1 MKILLVLDQF
11 DGATNGNTNSA
22 RRLRNTLIAHGH
34 EVRVAASGDSREGE
48 KYGFGKYEVPV
59 FGPLIAAQGFTF
71 ARVNYTL
78 MKEAV
83 AWADVVHV
91 MMPFFVEHCAI
102 KEARRQNKPLTGAFH
117 VQPENIWFSVHLGN
131 FMPLINFTYFFFRR
145 YIFRY
150 IHHVHC
156 PSNMIRQQLER
167 HHYKNEFHVISNGIE
182 SDVVYHKNPRSPEF
196 EGKILVVMSGRYSGE
211 KRQDVLIDAVKK
223 SRYKDR
229 IVLYLAGQGPMKKT
243 YEKLCADLPNKA
255 VMKFLTKEELMSLFG
270 QADIYVHTSDAEIE
284 AMSCMEAFASG
295 LVPIIADSP
304 RSATPQF
311 ALDERSL
318 FRPGD
323 SSDLASRI
331 DWWIEHESER
341 RKMEHKYAEL
351 ADKYRLDDCVMKME
365 EMFRAAIEET
375 AGQEKL

>member
-1 MKILLVLDQF
+1 M
-11 DGATNGNTNSA
+11 
-22 RRLRNTLIAHGH
+22 
-34 EVRVAASGDSREGE
+34 
-48 KYGFGKYEVPV
+48 
-59 FGPLIAAQGFTF
+59 
-71 ARVNYTL
+71 
-78 MKEAV
+78 
-83 AWADVVHV
+83 
-91 MMPFFVEHCAI
+91 
-102 KEARRQNKPLTGAFH
+102 
-117 VQPENIWFSVHLGN
+117 
-131 FMPLINFTYFFFRR
+131 
-145 YIFRY
+145 
-150 IHHVHC
+150 
-156 PSNMIRQQLER
+156 
-167 HHYKNEFHVISNGIE
+167 
-182 SDVVYHKNPRSPEF
+182 
-196 EGKILVVMSGRYSGE
+196 
-211 KRQDVLIDAVKK
+211 KK